1 MRRATI
7 SKFAARRLRA
17 LTAWWKRNEILH
29 TLRADGP
36 GPRFCGGNNGCPN
49 LIPRFHAFD
58 GFWQA
63 VKVIKIAS
71 GTSTKKTKGRND
83 HTDRKRT
90 EISSSASINITDST
104 MEAAALPSAPPLL
117 PPPPR
122 PTLILQVFFP
132 FVIFSILCS
141 PPKIN
146 LLTAMFGKA
155 CQVQCARVLN
165 DYAAKTVVVVF
176 LFSQVPAVPGTASY
190 NNCIV

>member
-104 MEAAALPSAPPLL
+104 MEAAALLPAPPLL
-117 PPPPR
+117 PPPPG

-132 FVIFSILCS
+132 FVISLFFILR
-141 PPKIN
+141 PKLI
-146 LLTAMFGKA
+146 
-155 CQVQCARVLN
+155 C
-165 DYAAKTVVVVF
+165 
-176 LFSQVPAVPGTASY
+176 
-190 NNCIV
+190 